1 MKVRW
6 NTTFDMIMSLIDNEK
21 ALNLLSNN
29 DVEWPLLSDDEW
41 IQLKELCPFLE
52 QFKELTL
59 YFSKTTECRMS
70 DLCLDFEDLL
80 VDIKVKYLDKKE
92 EMTDKLWFAANA
104 AYTKLT
110 KYYTKINSAS
120 FAIATI
126 LDPRYKLE
134 VYDSTQDPD
143 ALKASAIL
151 SIERAFKVYSE
162 DTSGVQTNEGP
173 VSKKQKRFATLAPV
187 KNELNKYLQE
197 DRVGA
202 EDSPLDYWRANKIR
216 FPILARMARDYLA
229 LQPTSKDVEGNFS
242 KGRRTI
248 AYYRRSQNAST
259 VRNQM
264 LVNSG
269 YNLGVFA

>member
-1 MKVRW
+1 MLDNV
-6 NTTFDMIMSLIDNEK
+6 DNEVK
-21 ALNLLSNN
+21 
-29 DVEWPLLSDDEW
+29 WPLLSDDEW

-120 FAIATI
+120 FTVATV
-126 LDPRYKLE
+126 LDPRYKLN
-134 VYDSTQDPD
+134 VYDTTQDPI
-143 ALKASAIL
+143 ALKASAKIA
-151 SIERAFKVYSE
+151 IELAYNEYSRKFATLTAAVHTQQSTE
-162 DTSGVQTNEGP
+162 AP
-173 VSKKQKRFATLAPV
+173 PLKKQKRFAPPSGPQQ
-187 KNELNKYLQE
+187 NELTKYLQE

-202 EDSPLDYWRANKIR
+202 EESPLDYWRANKIR

-229 LQPTSKDVEGNFS
+229 LQPTSRDVEGNFS

-248 AYYRRSQNAST
+248 PYYRRSQNAST
-259 VRNQM
+259 IRNQM

-269 YNLGVFA
+269 YNLGVFS